1 MDLFTFASSFCLA
14 IGLSAAC
21 GFRVFIPPLTY
32 GIFYKA
38 NLVELSDSWIW
49 IGNDWVILLFALATI
64 IEILATFIPFIDN
77 TLDIIST
84 PVSMI
89 AGTVLASSS
98 LSNLDPGLQWLLSII
113 CGIGVTGSF
122 QFSTVT
128 LRGMLSVFTG
138 GILNPFFS
146 LLEDIIAFL
155 IAIATILIPIFGLI
169 IIIIIALIIYVLIK
183 KLRGRKRKNN
193 K

>member
-1 MDLFTFASSFCLA
+1 MDIFSVASSFCLA

-21 GFRVFIPPLTY
+21 GFRVFVPPLTY

-146 LLEDIIAFL
+146 LLEDTIAFL
-155 IAIATILIPIFGLI
+155 IAISTILIPIFGLI
-169 IIIIIALIIYVLIK
+169 LIIFIALIIYLLIK
-183 KLRGRKRKNN
+183 KLRYRKRKNN